1 VIFHSPRQALAYLFA
16 AQRGPGLARPS
27 YGIVPRDT
35 GRHHF
40 DHVELGAYL
49 YGPRKLGMCGV
60 TMGSPLD
67 IELREWATER
77 GVHRTDQVRAI
88 ERRLRCLLRAHGV
101 MPVRRRFRCVR
112 VPTGQVAETTGQER
126 TSVLALGFEDVSEK
140 PLASVAKFCSHLGS
154 LG

>member
-1 VIFHSPRQALAYLFA
+1 MIFHSPRQALAYLFA

-101 MPVRRRFRCVR
+101 MPVRRRFKAHRYDCQDGSPQLR
-112 VPTGQVAETTGQER
+112 AI
-126 TSVLALGFEDVSEK
+126 GFEDVSEK

>member
-1 VIFHSPRQALAYLFA
+1 MIFHSPRQALAYLFA
-16 AQRGPGLARPS
+16 AQRGPGMARPS
-27 YGIVPRDT
+27 YGRVPRDT

-49 YGPRKLGMCGV
+49 YGPRNKGMCGV
-60 TMGSPLD
+60 VMGSHLD
-67 IELREWATER
+67 TALREWATER
-77 GVHRTDQVRAI
+77 GTHRSDQVRAI

-101 MPVRRRFRCVR
+101 MPVRRRFQCVR
-112 VPTGQVAETTGQER
+112 VPTGQVDETGQER